1 MRYRTLGRTG
11 LEVSEIAFG
20 GGFVGGLLIHQDDA
34 TKRAAIG
41 RALAAGVNWID
52 TAPMYGDGQSEEAL
66 GWLLREVEG
75 RPYVSTKVM
84 LDTARLGDGAGQIE
98 ESLRQSFSRLKCDAV
113 TLMQLHNPIEA
124 EASGT
129 AVGVADIL
137 RRGGVTD
144 ILDRLRNEGLFDFIG
159 ITALGSTEACKA
171 VLSSGRFDTAQV
183 YYNMLNPSAARAMPA
198 AWLGHD
204 LTGLMAVCREQSVGV
219 MNIRVLAAGVLA
231 SDTRT
236 GREGEIFKGI
246 GIESEERRAAAALEA
261 LGEGHGTRAQ
271 RAIRH
276 ALANPDIGTVVVGMA
291 ELDHLEQALAAVEL
305 GPLPA
310 AAIEA
315 LEPVY
320 ARNFGLP
327 VQAPD

>member
-1 MRYRTLGRTG
+1 
-11 LEVSEIAFG
+11 
-20 GGFVGGLLIHQDDA
+20 
-34 TKRAAIG
+34 
-41 RALAAGVNWID
+41 
-52 TAPMYGDGQSEEAL
+52 MYGDGQSEEAL

-183 YYNMLNPSAARAMPA
+183 YYYNMLNPSAARAMPA

-236 GREGEIFKGI
+236 GREGRY
-246 GIESEERRAAAALEA
+246 SRASVSNRRSAAPRRLSKRW
-261 LGEGHGTRAQ
+261 GRGTARGRSAPSAT
-271 RAIRH
+271 R
-276 ALANPDIGTVVVGMA
+276 LANPDIGTVVVGMA